1 METIWNIFFISVQI
15 FVVVC
20 VVVSIFRLDFS
31 DEVAVN
37 RFICLAVAIILF
49 QVMGMAGNIREI
61 ANFLLQR

>member
-1 METIWNIFFISVQI
+1 MENIWNIFFISVQI

>member
-1 METIWNIFFISVQI
+1 MENIWNIFFISVQI

-20 VVVSIFRLDFS
+20 VAVSIFRLDFS

-49 QVMGMAGNIREI
+49 QVMNIAGYAREI